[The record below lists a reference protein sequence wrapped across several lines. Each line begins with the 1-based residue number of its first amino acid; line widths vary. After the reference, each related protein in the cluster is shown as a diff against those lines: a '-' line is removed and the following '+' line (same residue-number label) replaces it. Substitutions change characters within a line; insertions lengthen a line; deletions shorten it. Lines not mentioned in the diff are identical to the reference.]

1 MDELPDPAPGF
12 VRIQVRLPRDGQ
24 STPGD
29 LVRLSGMALDDLG
42 LVQVLDGSAMV
53 DVRTEHGKTAR
64 EHLERIGP
72 TRLVGWEWQWL
83 KLNIGRNHGLNI
95 GQLKKVMLGVD
106 ALPLGRI
113 LINNTHTM
121 VGVQDFKL
129 PAVLARMSTLR
140 VNGYAARPE
149 ALPIGA
155 GPGSAEYRGG
165 SASGG
170 VGAGGG
176 SSAHGGARKPRPRPE
191 R

>member
-24 STPGD
+24 PTPGD
-29 LVRLSGMALDDLG
+29 LARMSGVALDDLG
-42 LVQVLDGSAMV
+42 LVQVLDGSAVV

-64 EHLERIGP
+64 EHLERLGP

-95 GQLKKVMLGVD
+95 GQLKKVMLSVD

-149 ALPIGA
+149 ALPFGT

-165 SASGG
+165 T
-170 VGAGGG
+170 GAGVSVGG
-176 SSAHGGARKPRPRPE
+176 NTNGVGARKPRPRPE

>member
-12 VRIQVRLPRDGQ
+12 VRIQVRLPRDTQ

-29 LVRLSGMALDDLG
+29 LARLAGVALDDLG
-42 LVQVLDGSAMV
+42 LVQVLDGSAVV

-106 ALPLGRI
+106 AMPLGRI

-129 PAVLARMSTLR
+129 PAIMARMSTLR

-149 ALPIGA
+149 ALPLGS

-165 SASGG
+165 SGSNANTASRGNTGG
-170 VGAGGG
+170 RG
-176 SSAHGGARKPRPRPE
+176 K
-191 R
+191 

>member
-12 VRIQVRLPRDGQ
+12 VRIQVRLPRALPGDGQ
-24 STPGD
+24 PTPGD
-29 LVRLSGMALDDLG
+29 LARMSGVALDDLG

-72 TRLVGWEWQWL
+72 TRLVGWDWQWL

-95 GQLKKVMLGVD
+95 GQLKKVMLSVD

-129 PAVLARMSTLR
+129 PAVLTRMSTLR

-149 ALPIGA
+149 ALPLGT

-165 SASGG
+165 SGG
-170 VGAGGG
+170 VGGSTTG
-176 SSAHGGARKPRPRPE
+176 SSVARKPRPRPE